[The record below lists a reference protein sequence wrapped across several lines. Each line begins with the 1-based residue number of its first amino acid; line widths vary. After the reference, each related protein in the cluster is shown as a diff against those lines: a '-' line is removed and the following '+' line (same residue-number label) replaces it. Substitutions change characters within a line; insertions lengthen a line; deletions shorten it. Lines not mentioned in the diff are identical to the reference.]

1 MDKSIIVLKTIF
13 LLALPALYNQRR
25 GFMILKYIIIFLLG
39 FLLTFI
45 VSVDFFDQYNLAL
58 SLFSRIIF
66 ALFFLLII
74 WLLQKI
80 FYKRSTK

>member
-25 GFMILKYIIIFLLG
+25 EFMILKYIIIFLLG

>member
-1 MDKSIIVLKTIF
+1 
-13 LLALPALYNQRR
+13 
-25 GFMILKYIIIFLLG
+25 MILKYIIIFLLG